1 MGLRRPHRAARL
13 IAVRGGGLKAPTVL
27 PDGQKDDGQ
36 LEQWLNP
43 LFMPLLHDQSDTGL
57 QGAARPTLGLRI
69 PALGS
74 AMTIPL
80 AHNRKRYTRM
90 VIMPSNA
97 QIDYEGYIFRFAGEG
112 TQVNLGEP
120 TPTRHLSG

>member
-1 MGLRRPHRAARL
+1 M

-43 LFMPLLHDQSDTGL
+43 LFMPLLHEQPDTGL

-74 AMTIPL
+74 AMAIPL

-90 VIMPSNA
+90 AIMPSNA
-97 QIDYEGYIFRFAGEG
+97 QINYEGYIFRFAGE
-112 TQVNLGEP
+112 EP
-120 TPTRHLSG
+120 K